1 MTRLWYR
8 RREKQENVSLDF
20 ASKHADGWFMSM
32 ADILREKLTAAFA
45 PEALDVEDES
55 ARHEGHAGSRPGGET
70 HFNVRIVSKSFDGLS
85 RVERQRRVYAAL
97 AEELKS
103 RVHALSLTTLT
114 PAEVWNEH

>member
-1 MTRLWYR
+1 MP
-8 RREKQENVSLDF
+8 
-20 ASKHADGWFMSM
+20 M
-32 ADILREKLTAAFA
+32 AWTMPMAEILREKLTDSFSPA
-45 PEALDVEDES
+45 ALDIEDES
-55 ARHEGHAGSRPGGET
+55 ARHAGHAGAQPGGET
-70 HFNVRIVSKSFDGLS
+70 HFNVRIVSKAFEGLS